1 VPSLAQSIPLRVL
14 IVDQDPLVRR
24 ILRDELA
31 AGGLSVVAEASD
43 GREAVQLAFQHQPDL
58 VLMDIVL
65 PEFDGP
71 QTIRRIVT
79 ESPLVRVVV
88 LARSED
94 AEAGIT
100 GLKAGASGFLTKDIE
115 LKTLPRVLAAVHA
128 GEAAISRQFASL
140 VIDRL
145 RAAPEGGTG
154 LRPVRSVL
162 TPREWEVLDLLSTS
176 LTVDEVADALVL
188 SAETIRSHLKR
199 AMRKLGVS
207 RREEAFEAMH
217 RLRGSA
223 AGLGPGGVAQA
234 KAA

>member
-1 VPSLAQSIPLRVL
+1 VL
-14 IVDQDPLVRR
+14 IVDAAPLVRR
-24 ILRDELA
+24 ILRVELG
-31 AGGLSVVAEASD
+31 AGGISVVAEAPD
-43 GREAVQLAFQHQPDL
+43 GRQAVELAARLQPDI
-58 VLMDIVL
+58 VVMDIAL

-71 QTIRRIVT
+71 QTIRRIIS
-79 ESPLVRVVV
+79 ESPVARVVV

-100 GLKAGASGFLTKDIE
+100 GLKAGASGFLTKDID

-145 RAAPEGGTG
+145 RAAPEGHAG

-162 TPREWEVLDLLSTS
+162 TPREWEVLDLLSTT
-176 LTVDEVADALVL
+176 LTVDEVADSLVL
-188 SAETIRSHLKR
+188 SAETVRSHLKR
-199 AMRKLGVS
+199 AMRKLGVN
-207 RREEAFEAMH
+207 RREDAFEAMQ
-217 RLRGSA
+217 RMRGSA
-223 AGLGPGGVAQA
+223 AGPRAVAAPQV